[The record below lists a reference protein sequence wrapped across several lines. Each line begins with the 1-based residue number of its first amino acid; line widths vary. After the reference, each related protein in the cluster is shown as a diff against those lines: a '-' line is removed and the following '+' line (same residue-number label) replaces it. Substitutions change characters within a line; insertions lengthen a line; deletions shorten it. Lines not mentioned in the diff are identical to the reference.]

1 MTGRVSSL
9 GPEILDR
16 FVPEAVPGIRVLPVV
31 HARIEVAVW
40 VRAAL
45 DALDPAGVAV
55 ELPTTLDE
63 AARRAVARLPRITLV
78 IAQDRER
85 RPDEQ
90 AVVWTVAPGDPFAEA
105 LRWAAERDRERF
117 LVDPDI
123 PYAERTED
131 PVPDPLALLELGP
144 AGYFGPL
151 LEALRHAPASEG
163 DRRREAGMAYHLLRA
178 RQQLDALGH
187 GGALVAAVGAAHAE
201 RLAAALRGPTA
212 TPFARVHR
220 GPVGGGTGAEGS
232 VDLRHLDPEALTAL
246 LPDPPLAH
254 AVWERLR
261 SGWSPG
267 EDRPEAA
274 PATGAEQQA
283 DLDAA
288 AAAPLSITRAGLT
301 LIHRA
306 RTGAAGDEDERER
319 LDRLIALAARRGARA
334 LPWSTRLPVPDRAPD
349 RRALAT
355 VAWEVGA
362 RSYERQTRETVAPW
376 QRRTFF
382 DYLRRLAR
390 VGGTLAGGLYEWVVA
405 ARGVGD
411 DNLAWEVFD
420 TARAFPWQ
428 GDADDLPV
436 AHVDGSDLLLPEEW
450 GTRTV
455 RFRRRFFRVKQRPVA
470 VPVRQRPRPT
480 DPAEWLAGFAGGGS
494 LCSYPPEDLV
504 IEDYGRF
511 LRQRAS
517 GILSAERTR
526 TEPFAT
532 SMLDGIDL
540 RETLHHPEDPRIWVR
555 EQGRAPGK
563 AGSVVVIFDRDR
575 PPAGGAAG
583 WTPRYPYLMTWLGE
597 HHDESDM
604 AFYSTH
610 PAEQVVGPGILR
622 ATYGG
627 FLMTI
632 PPGRLFD
639 VWRDPD
645 YRGLVEKAEI
655 LLAAA
660 VDYSEERFVVHVAA
674 RAPRDA
680 LRHYAATRDKR
691 IVHIPLGSLSPRTL
705 AKIRVLHILV
715 GHDKRAIAKDYV
727 W

>member
-1 MTGRVSSL
+1 
-9 GPEILDR
+9 
-16 FVPEAVPGIRVLPVV
+16 VPEAVPGVRLLPVV
-31 HARIEVAVW
+31 HGRLEIAVW
-40 VRAAL
+40 VRSVL

-55 ELPTTLDE
+55 ELPTTLED
-63 AARRAVARLPRITLV
+63 AARRAVARLPKITLV
-78 IAQDRER
+78 IADDRER

-105 LRWAAERDRERF
+105 LRWAAERDRASV
-117 LVDPDI
+117 LIDPDI

-131 PVPDPLALLELGP
+131 PVPDPHALLEIGP
-144 AGYFGPL
+144 SDYFGPL
-151 LEALRHAPASEG
+151 LDALRQAPASEG
-163 DRRREAGMAYHLLRA
+163 DRQREAGMAYHLRRA
-178 RQQLDALGH
+178 RERLDEAGQD
-187 GGALVAAVGAAHAE
+187 GPLVAAVGAAHLE

-212 TPFARVHR
+212 APFARTSR
-220 GPVGGGTGAEGS
+220 GGEGS
-232 VDLRHLDPEALTAL
+232 GVDLRHLAPESLTAL

-254 AVWERLR
+254 ATWETVR
-261 SGWSPG
+261 SP
-267 EDRPEAA
+267 DRTDLDEPDAA
-274 PATGAEQQA
+274 RPDAGAEV
-283 DLDAA
+283 DAA
-288 AAAPLSITRAGLT
+288 ASAPLSITRAGLT
-301 LIHRA
+301 LVHRA
-306 RTGAAGDEDERER
+306 RGGTDDEDETARR
-319 LDRLIALAARRGARA
+319 HRLIALAARQGTRP
-334 LPWSTRLPVPDRAPD
+334 LPWSERAAPD
-349 RRALAT
+349 RRALARVVWT
-355 VAWEVGA
+355 VGS
-362 RSYERQTRETVAPW
+362 RSYERQTRETISPW
-376 QRRTFF
+376 QRRLFF
-382 DYLRRLAR
+382 DYLRRLTR
-390 VGGTLAGGLYEWVVA
+390 TGGRLASDLYGWVVA

-420 TARAFPWQ
+420 AARTYPWQ
-428 GDADDLPV
+428 QTAGDLSV
-436 AHVDGSDLLLPEEW
+436 AHVDGTDLLLPEDW

-455 RFRRRFFRVKQRPVA
+455 RFRRRFFRVKQRPLV
-470 VPVRQRPRPT
+470 VPVRQRPQPT
-480 DPAEWLAGFAGGGS
+480 DPAEWLAGFAEGGG

-511 LRQRAS
+511 LRHRAT

-532 SMLDGIDL
+532 SLLDGIDL
-540 RETLHHPEDPRIWVR
+540 RETLRHPEDPRVWVR

-575 PPAGGAAG
+575 PADHGG
-583 WTPRYPYLMTWLGE
+583 TPRYPYLMTWLGE

-639 VWRDPD
+639 VWRDLD
-645 YRGLVEKAEI
+645 YRGLPEKADI

-660 VDYSEERFVVHVAA
+660 VDYSEEPVVVHVAA
-674 RAPRDA
+674 HPPRDL
-680 LRHYAATRDKR
+680 LRRYAAARGKR

-705 AKIRVLHILV
+705 SKIRVLHILV